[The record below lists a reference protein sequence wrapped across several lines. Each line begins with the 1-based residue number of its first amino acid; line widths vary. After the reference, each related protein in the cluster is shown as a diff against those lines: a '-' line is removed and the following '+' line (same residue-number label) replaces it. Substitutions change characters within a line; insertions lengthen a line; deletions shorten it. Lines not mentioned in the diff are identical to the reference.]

1 MRFGYLRFILVRLD
15 LHLII
20 RSPQGLNTVG
30 IPVKVESFLQAREME
45 AVKGE
50 ERTTDVV
57 LDFHKNLQV
66 HS

>member
-1 MRFGYLRFILVRLD
+1 
-15 LHLII
+15 
-20 RSPQGLNTVG
+20 
-30 IPVKVESFLQAREME
+30 ME

-66 HS
+66 LGLQLDI